1 MDMSH
6 STTWEK
12 AGAPGI
18 LTIDLSALSRNYRR
32 VSTTVAPARAAAVV
46 KADAYGLGAQTVAPA
61 LYAEGCRDFFVAQYA
76 EAVTLRPL
84 LPRDAALYVLNGL
97 QPGTEGDCAARD
109 IIPVLNSL
117 EQVVRW
123 RTTAEL
129 LGRPLKALLQF
140 DTGMSR
146 LGMSTEEAEA
156 LAADPTLLSGIEI
169 LYVMSHLA
177 CADEAEDPH
186 NAAQAEMMRRFSSS
200 FPGIPVC
207 FGNSA
212 GAFLGESFRGAL
224 VRPGIALYG
233 ARPTDILERP
243 MEPVVKIEARVIQTR
258 TVPSGTAIGYS
269 ATHVTDSERQ
279 LATVALGY
287 ADGLPRTLSN
297 RGALYF
303 KGHRLPIVGRVSMDS
318 TIIDISDLE
327 PGTLTLGSLV
337 EFIGEHQTLEDVAET
352 AGTISWEIL
361 TGIGHRYF
369 RQYR

>member
-6 STTWEK
+6 SITWEK

-18 LTIDLSALSRNYRR
+18 LTIDLSALKRNYRR
-32 VSTTVAPARAAAVV
+32 IATTVSPAKAAAVV
-46 KADAYGLGAQTVAPA
+46 KADAYGLGAQVVAPA

-76 EAVTLRPL
+76 EAVILRPL

-97 QPGTEGDCAARD
+97 QPGTEEDCAARG
-109 IIPVLNSL
+109 IVPVLNSL
-117 EQVVRW
+117 EQVMRW
-123 RTTAEL
+123 RAAAGLVGE
-129 LGRPLKALLQF
+129 RLKALLQF

-146 LGMSTEEAEA
+146 LGMASVEAEA
-156 LAADPTLLSGIEI
+156 LAIDPALLSGIDI
-169 LYVMSHLA
+169 LYIMSHLA

-186 NAAQAEMMRRFSSS
+186 NASQAEMMRRFSSI
-200 FPGIPVC
+200 FPGVPVC

-212 GAFLGESFRGAL
+212 GAFLGESYRGAL

-243 MEPVVKIEARVIQTR
+243 MEPVVTIEARVIQAR
-258 TVPSGTAIGYS
+258 TVPAGTAVGYS
-269 ATHVTDSERQ
+269 ATYVTDSERT

-297 RGALYF
+297 RGALFF

-327 PGTLTLGSLV
+327 PGMLALGSLV
-337 EFIGEHQTLEDVAET
+337 EFIGQHQTLEEVAET

-361 TGIGHRYF
+361 TGLGHRYF